1 MSNIFDDLVNKQGWC
16 PRRTTSGEFAWQI
29 KDHPFLLE
37 LFYDRK
43 CVVLGGD
50 VLDLDRNYT
59 YDNWYYNDNSE
70 MSHEDNVKSS
80 ISVAKEYLLN
90 YIKSNGENYYV
101 VFVFR

>member
-1 MSNIFDDLVNKQGWC
+1 MRIYEKINRQGIC
-16 PRRTTSGEFAWQI
+16 PRRTESGEFAWQI
-29 KDHPFLLE
+29 KDHLLLLE

-50 VLDLDRNYT
+50 VLDSDRNYT
-59 YDNWYYNDNSE
+59 YDSWYYNDNTKI
-70 MSHEDNVKSS
+70 SHGDNVKDS
-80 ISVAKEYLLN
+80 ISIAKDYLSN